1 MKQLP
6 LLLLWFS
13 VAVQA
18 QTDRWGYADSLFSTY
33 YHQRWTLFQNLPDA
47 PGDILFV
54 GNSITDG
61 GEWEELFPGVLARNR
76 GISGDI
82 SAGVLHRLEE
92 VAKGKPQKVFLL
104 IGINDL
110 ARNISP
116 DSLVRNILHIRHFL
130 KQESPATQL
139 YVQSLLPVSDV
150 FGKFSGHTGKN
161 REVLEVNR
169 SLQLLAKENGFIY
182 VDLHTGFSDAEGKL
196 HRDYSNDGLHLT
208 GKGYL
213 LWKRLIYPQVL
224 DLEPKPALLPSP
236 QQIAWQPGSFFLAD
250 CRSILVPDPS
260 LMPYAALLQK
270 ELRQMGWEV
279 GIAQKSARLEGTI
292 QINLGKVDS
301 PQHPNEAYHLT
312 VTSGQIALRAN
323 TAHGI
328 FNGIQTLLQLLRDGV
343 GADACEIADWPAFS
357 WRGFMIDAARNYVP
371 MDQLR
376 ELIGVMGRY
385 KLNIFH
391 LHLTE
396 DIAWRLAIDR
406 YPQLTAPEHMLRD
419 KGEYYSKTE
428 LKELIDRCRSQHI
441 TLVPEIDMPGHS
453 AAFQRAFQTE
463 MQSDSGLALIKDI
476 LHEVCQSFDTPILH
490 IGADEVKITNPR
502 FVPEVTKLVESY
514 GKSTVGWQPGG
525 NFSDRTIRQLW
536 LDDKGKFTGNQTIP
550 YIDSR
555 HLYLNHMDPLESVV
569 TIFHRQI
576 GNRVK
581 GDSIALGG
589 TLCLWHDRAVGEAKD
604 QFTMNPVYPGILAF
618 SERIWRG
625 GGQAG
630 WISNLSEGDVPSFTG
645 FENRLLDHKRLFFAG
660 KPFPYA
666 RQSQMNWQLIGPF
679 DNKGD
684 TTASFDLESTLWK
697 ETSLPQGKAIV
708 GGTVI
713 LRHWWTPMIKGLLDD
728 PKENTTYYATTQLW
742 SEADTVRNFWV
753 GFSNP
758 SRSQATD
765 APPAGAW
772 DRKGSAAWVNG
783 APVRPP
789 QWKRPGQTGHLEIP
803 FTDEGYE
810 YRPPMPIRL
819 KKGWNTVLVKAPV
832 GSFKATS
839 WHNPVK
845 WMFTFVPVD

>member
-1 MKQLP
+1 MKKLP
-6 LLLLWFS
+6 FLLLWFS

-18 QTDRWGYADSLFSTY
+18 QTDRWGYTDSLFSTY
-33 YHQRWTLFQNLPDA
+33 YHQRWTLFQNLPDT
-47 PGDILFV
+47 PGEILFV

-61 GEWEELFPGVLARNR
+61 GEWEELFPGAMARNR

-92 VAKGKPQKVFLL
+92 IAKGKPKKVFLL

-116 DSLVRNILHIRHFL
+116 DSLVRNILHISHFL
-130 KQESPATQL
+130 RQESPSTQL

-150 FGKFSGHTGKN
+150 YGKFSGHTGKN
-161 REVLEVNR
+161 TEVLEVNR
-169 SLQLLAKENGFIY
+169 RLLLLAKENGY
-182 VDLHTGFSDAEGKL
+182 NYLDLHSGFCDAQGKL
-196 HRDYSNDGLHLT
+196 SQDFSNDGLHLT

-213 LWKRLIYPQVL
+213 LWKRLVYPHVL
-224 DLEPKPALLPSP
+224 DLDPKPAIIPLP
-236 QQIAWQPGSFFLAD
+236 QQIAWQPGSFFLFD
-250 CRSILVPDPS
+250 CKSILVQDMS
-260 LMPYAALLQK
+260 LAPYAALLQE
-270 ELRQMGWEV
+270 ELLQMGWRV
-279 GIAQKSARLEGTI
+279 GTTTEAAHRKGTI
-292 QINLGKVDS
+292 QIGLGKVDS
-301 PQHPNEAYHLT
+301 PQHPDEAYQLT
-312 VTSGQIALRAN
+312 VTSDQIALRAN
-323 TAHGI
+323 SPHGV

-343 GADACEIADWPAFS
+343 GADACEITDWPAFS
-357 WRGFMIDAARNYVP
+357 WRGFMIDAARNFVP

-376 ELIGVMGRY
+376 ELIAVMGRY

-428 LKELIDRCRSQHI
+428 LKELIDLCRRLHI

-453 AAFQRAFQTE
+453 AAFQRAFGTE
-463 MQSDSGLALIKDI
+463 MQSDSGLAVIKDI

-502 FVPEVTKLVESY
+502 FVPEVTDLVESY

-536 LDDKGKFTGNQTIP
+536 LDDKGKFTTNQSIP

-576 GNRVK
+576 GNRIK

-589 TLCLWHDRAVGEAKD
+589 TLCLWHDRAVGDAKD
-604 QFTMNPVYPGILAF
+604 QFIMNPVYPGILAF

-630 WISNLSEGDVPSFTG
+630 WISNLSEGDVPAFAR
-645 FENRLLDHKRLFFAG
+645 FENRLLGHKRVFFAG
-660 KPFPYA
+660 KPFPYY
-666 RQSQMNWQLIGPF
+666 RQSHMTWRLLGPF

-684 TTASFDLESTLWK
+684 TSASFVPETAIWK
-697 ETSLPQGKAIV
+697 ETYPPQGKEIV
-708 GGTVI
+708 GGTLI

-728 PKENTTYYATTQLW
+728 PKENSTYYAATQLW
-742 SEADTVRNFWV
+742 SEEDAIRNFWV

-772 DRKGSAAWVNG
+772 DRKGSAIWVNG
-783 APVRPP
+783 ALVRPP
-789 QWKRPGQTGHLEIP
+789 QWRRPGQVGHLEIP
-803 FTDEGYE
+803 LTDEGYE
-810 YRPPMPIRL
+810 YRPPTPIRL

-832 GSFKATS
+832 GSFKAPS

-845 WMFTFVPVD
+845 WMFTFVPVE